1 MLGSQLVALFREAIE
16 PLGGMIYRYFP
27 IAATKDTMS
36 KTTYR
41 RVYLK
46 LVVPEVSDREA
57 EQRRGSSSGK
67 PRAHIF
73 NCKCETESKL
83 KMMAV

>member
-46 LVVPEVSDREA
+46 LVVPEVSVREA
-57 EQRRGSSSGK
+57 EQRCGQQQREAEGSY
-67 PRAHIF
+67 
-73 NCKCETESKL
+73 L
-83 KMMAV
+83 